1 MPTYE
6 EKLTAIRG
14 IHVKNVTV
22 EETATPFKIAGDAR
36 LPVKDVFLEN
46 ITINKVLG
54 QTNRYV
60 NAENV
65 RETNVRIL
73 ERVSDDKAWK

>member
-1 MPTYE
+1 M
-6 EKLTAIRG
+6 
-14 IHVKNVTV
+14 
-22 EETATPFKIAGDAR
+22 EETVTPFRGSLLAMR
-36 LPVKDVFLEN
+36 EPVKDVFLEN

-73 ERVSDDKAWK
+73 GLVEASNHGTR

>member
-1 MPTYE
+1 MI
-6 EKLTAIRG
+6 L
-14 IHVKNVTV
+14 
-22 EETATPFKIAGDAR
+22 GDAKQ
-36 LPVKDVFLEN
+36 PVKDVFLDT

-65 RETNVRIL
+65 HETNVRVL
-73 ERVSDDKAWK
+73 ELVSDDKAGK